1 MKKGYALFCSM
12 ILSIGILVTPATAQ
26 AEPNQAM
33 TAESKQII
41 QTVQTAEKEDYQDQR
56 VIVTLKDTTPAY
68 IEENYPLA
76 QAEMIKTDTY
86 LFKIKKSAG
95 TLETLIKQLLA
106 DRTHIS
112 IAEPNYKATISSSS
126 TDKKLWAKNNSSYPE
141 FDINY
146 NKIDPAQSK
155 KKIKIAVVDTG
166 IDYNHPALKNVI
178 SKTKS
183 GAVNGRDFGDNDN
196 DPMDKDSHGTHVAG
210 TIAGANGIGLD
221 TNVEIMPLK
230 VERSDG
236 NIYVSD
242 IIAAMDYAVKNKA
255 AIVNLSLITPFKSQ
269 EMKKTI
275 DKAKNVLFIAAAG
288 NNGGNNDKEA
298 GGTNVNLMTPL
309 YPASFD
315 SPNIISVAN
324 LKQNGFLEES
334 SNYGKTSV
342 DLAAPGTNIYSTLPN
357 GKYGYKTGTSMAAPQ
372 VTGIAALLEGKYTSD
387 SAVQIKSRIL
397 KNVHKLSALNGKMT
411 TGGLLDAYKAFSPDT
426 LTSDRYYYI
435 RSVGSG
441 LYMNVKG
448 NSSKE
453 NTALWQSGMNGKA
466 GEQWKIVK
474 NSNGS
479 VYLQSRLGKVLQLK
493 NNSKNP
499 NTVLQINKKNTKNN
513 AQQFYL
519 SKIANGRYS
528 IESWKK
534 QTNVAGVSGNT
545 KASKS
550 AILAKRNQESLSE
563 QWEFKPVAIQSG
575 KTYNLISKKSGK
587 ALEISSTSKL
597 AGAKLY
603 QNTSK
608 NSISQQFILK
618 KDSKGI
624 QIVSKANPKYALE
637 IAGNK
642 MAKRT
647 KLSMQTQKNTKGQ
660 HFTFKF
666 QSDGSVTI
674 AALSSTKYG
683 LDVKGA
689 STKNKTAIQLYS
701 LKNLDNQ
708 KWFLIPR

>member
-68 IEENYPLA
+68 IEENYPLV

-426 LTSDRYYYI
+426 LTPDRYYYI

>member
-1 MKKGYALFCSM
+1 
-12 ILSIGILVTPATAQ
+12 
-26 AEPNQAM
+26 
-33 TAESKQII
+33 
-41 QTVQTAEKEDYQDQR
+41 
-56 VIVTLKDTTPAY
+56 
-68 IEENYPLA
+68 
-76 QAEMIKTDTY
+76 
-86 LFKIKKSAG
+86 
-95 TLETLIKQLLA
+95 
-106 DRTHIS
+106 
-112 IAEPNYKATISSSS
+112 
-126 TDKKLWAKNNSSYPE
+126 
-141 FDINY
+141 
-146 NKIDPAQSK
+146 
-155 KKIKIAVVDTG
+155 
-166 IDYNHPALKNVI
+166 
-178 SKTKS
+178 
-183 GAVNGRDFGDNDN
+183 
-196 DPMDKDSHGTHVAG
+196 
-210 TIAGANGIGLD
+210 
-221 TNVEIMPLK
+221 
-230 VERSDG
+230 
-236 NIYVSD
+236 
-242 IIAAMDYAVKNKA
+242 
-255 AIVNLSLITPFKSQ
+255 
-269 EMKKTI
+269 
-275 DKAKNVLFIAAAG
+275 
-288 NNGGNNDKEA
+288 
-298 GGTNVNLMTPL
+298 
-309 YPASFD
+309 
-315 SPNIISVAN
+315 
-324 LKQNGFLEES
+324 
-334 SNYGKTSV
+334 
-342 DLAAPGTNIYSTLPN
+342 
-357 GKYGYKTGTSMAAPQ
+357 
-372 VTGIAALLEGKYTSD
+372 
-387 SAVQIKSRIL
+387 
-397 KNVHKLSALNGKMT
+397 MT

-474 NSNGS
+474 NGNGS

>member
-68 IEENYPLA
+68 IEENYPLV

-397 KNVHKLSALNGKMT
+397 KNVHK
-411 TGGLLDAYKAFSPDT
+411 
-426 LTSDRYYYI
+426 
-435 RSVGSG
+435 
-441 LYMNVKG
+441 
-448 NSSKE
+448 
-453 NTALWQSGMNGKA
+453 
-466 GEQWKIVK
+466 
-474 NSNGS
+474 
-479 VYLQSRLGKVLQLK
+479 
-493 NNSKNP
+493 
-499 NTVLQINKKNTKNN
+499 
-513 AQQFYL
+513 
-519 SKIANGRYS
+519 
-528 IESWKK
+528 
-534 QTNVAGVSGNT
+534 
-545 KASKS
+545 
-550 AILAKRNQESLSE
+550 
-563 QWEFKPVAIQSG
+563 
-575 KTYNLISKKSGK
+575 
-587 ALEISSTSKL
+587 
-597 AGAKLY
+597 
-603 QNTSK
+603 
-608 NSISQQFILK
+608 
-618 KDSKGI
+618 
-624 QIVSKANPKYALE
+624 
-637 IAGNK
+637 
-642 MAKRT
+642 
-647 KLSMQTQKNTKGQ
+647 
-660 HFTFKF
+660 
-666 QSDGSVTI
+666 
-674 AALSSTKYG
+674 
-683 LDVKGA
+683 
-689 STKNKTAIQLYS
+689 
-701 LKNLDNQ
+701 
-708 KWFLIPR
+708 